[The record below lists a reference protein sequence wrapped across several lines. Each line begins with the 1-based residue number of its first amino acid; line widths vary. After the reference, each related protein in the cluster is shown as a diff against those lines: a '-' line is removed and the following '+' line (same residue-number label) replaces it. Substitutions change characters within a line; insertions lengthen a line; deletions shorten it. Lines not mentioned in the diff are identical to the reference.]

1 MEINYVDKHRFRHI
15 LASYQNYEKLRRY
28 GYAGDSLNDVI
39 TRILD
44 KIETLEYGA
53 EVETVPDLKKILEK
67 KKMVE
72 SGSGVE
78 TVPNSNNSK
87 SG

>member
-1 MEINYVDKHRFRHI
+1 MDDKYVNKYKFKHI
-15 LASYQNYEKLRRY
+15 LASYQNFEKLRRY

-44 KIETLEYGA
+44 KIETLE
-53 EVETVPDLKKILEK
+53 
-67 KKMVE
+67 

-78 TVPNSNNSK
+78 TVPNLKKILEKNNMVE
-87 SG
+87 SGSRFEDLTKL